1 MIYLDH
7 NATTPIH
14 PKVFDAMVPYLK
26 EHFGNASSYY
36 RMAREARAAIENA
49 RGKVAECIG
58 AKPDEIVFTS
68 GGTESDNLALRG
80 AAHALRKKGNHIIT
94 SSIEHHA
101 VLNTCKDLEKEGFN
115 ITFVPVD
122 SNGLIDPE
130 DIRKRITSKTILMS
144 VMIANNE
151 TGVIQSL
158 SDIGAIAREK
168 GIIFH
173 TDAVQAVG
181 KIPVQAETISADLL
195 SFSGHKLYGP
205 KGVGA
210 LYIRKDT
217 PITPILTGGHH
228 EYNLRAG
235 TENTAAIVGFAEAVF
250 LAVNSLEE
258 MSTHMA
264 ALRDRLEKRIMETI
278 DGVKINGVNTPRV
291 PNTSNISFSSIDGE
305 SILLHLDLNDI
316 CASSGSACTTSSPEP
331 SHVLSAMGLTLMD
344 AQSTVRFSLGKE
356 NTEDEID
363 RTVEALIEITKKL
376 RKISST
382 YRSFST

>member
-36 RMAREARAAIENA
+36 RVARDARAAIDKA
-49 RGKVAECIG
+49 RKKTAESIG
-58 AKPDEIVFTS
+58 AKPGEIVFTS
-68 GGTESDNLALRG
+68 SGTESDNLAIRG

-101 VLNTCKDLEKEGFN
+101 VLNTCKDLENEGFH

-122 SNGLIDPE
+122 SNGLIDPG
-130 DIRKRITSKTILMS
+130 DIRKRITSKTILLSIML
-144 VMIANNE
+144 ANNE
-151 TGVIQSL
+151 TGVIQPVN
-158 SDIGAIAREK
+158 DIGTIAREK

-181 KIPVQAETISADLL
+181 KIPVQADKISADLL

-210 LYIRKDT
+210 LYIKKET
-217 PITPILTGGHH
+217 PIIPILTGGHH
-228 EYNLRAG
+228 EHNLRAG
-235 TENTAAIVGFAEAVF
+235 TENTAAVVGFAEAVSI
-250 LAVNSLEE
+250 AVNSLEE
-258 MSTHMA
+258 KSTHMA
-264 ALRDRLEKRIMETI
+264 ALRDRLEKRVMETI
-278 DGVKINGVNTPRV
+278 DDIKINGLYAPRV
-291 PNTSNISFSSIDGE
+291 PNTSSIRFSSIDGE

-316 CASSGSACTTSSPEP
+316 CASSGSACTTGSPEP

-344 AQSTVRFSLGKE
+344 AQGTVRFSTGNE
-356 NTEDEID
+356 NKEDEID
-363 RTVEALIEITKKL
+363 RTVEALIEITRKL

-382 YRSFST
+382 YRF

>member
-7 NATTPIH
+7 NATTPLH
-14 PKVFDAMVPYLK
+14 PKVFDAMIPYLK

-36 RMAREARAAIENA
+36 RIAREARAAIENA
-49 RGKVAECIG
+49 RKKAAECIG

-101 VLNTCKDLEKEGFN
+101 VLNTCKNLEKEGFN

-122 SNGLIDPE
+122 SNGLIDPD
-130 DIRKRITSKTILMS
+130 DIRKRITSETILMS
-144 VMIANNE
+144 VIAANNE
-151 TGVIQSL
+151 TGVIQPL

-181 KIPVQAETISADLL
+181 KIPVQVETISADLL
-195 SFSGHKLYGP
+195 SFSGHKFYGP

-235 TENTAAIVGFAEAVF
+235 TENTAAIVGFAEAASI
-250 LAVNSLEE
+250 AVSSLEE
-258 MSTHMA
+258 MSPQMA

-278 DGVKINGVNTPRV
+278 DGVKINGLNAPRV

-305 SILLHLDLNDI
+305 SILLHLDLKDI
-316 CASSGSACTTSSPEP
+316 CASSGSACTTGSPEP

-363 RTVEALIEITKKL
+363 LTVEALIEIAGKL
-376 RKISST
+376 RKISSIT
-382 YRSFST
+382 V